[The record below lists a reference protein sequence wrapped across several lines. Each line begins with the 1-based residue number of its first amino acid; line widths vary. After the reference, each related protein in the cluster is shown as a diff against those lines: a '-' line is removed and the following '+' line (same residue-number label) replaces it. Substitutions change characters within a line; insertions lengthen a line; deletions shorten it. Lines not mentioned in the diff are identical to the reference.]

1 MSIGAISN
9 LVTLLTGGFI
19 YAVLTDM
26 KIPFISGYK
35 QAAIVLFILGLAMS
49 ALAGARDNTPTPVF
63 DTMSKPVLNSL
74 MGLGVLAVLVFIIIL
89 SGVKIPVISDYALT
103 FKVLAGII
111 GVKLIMT
118 RLYFFLS

>member
-9 LVTLLTGGFI
+9 LVSLLTGGFI

-35 QAAIVLFILGLAMS
+35 QAVIVLFILGLSMS

-74 MGLGVLAVLVFIIIL
+74 MGLGVLAVIVFIL
-89 SGVKIPVISDYALT
+89 VLTGVKIPIISDYALT
-103 FKVLAGII
+103 FKLLAGVI
-111 GVKLIMT
+111 GVKLVIT